1 MKLLIVVMIAVLM
14 PLSSYSLTES
24 GNTITLSE
32 DERQA
37 CTMGGGCIVVP
48 REVVMRYLA
57 AEVEKAAKSC
67 RKDSV

>member
-1 MKLLIVVMIAVLM
+1 MKLLIVTLIAVLM
-14 PLSSYSLTES
+14 PLSSHSLTES
-24 GNTITLSE
+24 GNAIVLSD

-37 CTMGGGCIVVP
+37 CAAGGGCIVVP

-67 RKDSV
+67 LKNGA